1 MQQGFAETECTSDDE
16 GGTARKK
23 VAALRR
29 MGRAGMGKVRKV
41 TR

>member
-1 MQQGFAETECTSDDE
+1 MSDDE

-29 MGRAGMGKVRKV
+29 MGRGGVGRVRKA